1 LVDQQCDQDNSN
13 ELATHALAFML
24 AGVTKRWKQ
33 VVAYEFTGNSFSANE
48 FHDKVASILKKCTE
62 IGLLFRSAYDLFT
75 EPALT
80 WYRSVRDT
88 VGTWNQLVTLL
99 KTNFLPSDYDE
110 TIWETL
116 RSRFQRSDEPTP
128 IYVAAM
134 TNIFNRLTIT
144 PRPEEQLHLIK
155 RKILPRYITALALQ
169 KVDSIEQLLSFCRRI
184 DEADEATSRNPVKN
198 PPAKPVADISKILCP
213 DHRDDNRPYVPIKI
227 YNESITALLDSA
239 ANRSVL
245 GRDGLQIVNFLG
257 LAVQAV
263 PENLLVTTAGDSR
276 HLITGLVQLPISL
289 KDRVETLPVLVV
301 PSLNHTLILGV
312 DFFKLFQVS
321 LTAKDDAWLVD
332 VRHPRPRTRRTVYH
346 FRSLP

>member
-1 LVDQQCDQDNSN
+1 
-13 ELATHALAFML
+13 
-24 AGVTKRWKQ
+24 
-33 VVAYEFTGNSFSANE
+33 
-48 FHDKVASILKKCTE
+48 
-62 IGLLFRSAYDLFT
+62 
-75 EPALT
+75 
-80 WYRSVRDT
+80 
-88 VGTWNQLVTLL
+88 
-99 KTNFLPSDYDE
+99 
-110 TIWETL
+110 
-116 RSRFQRSDEPTP
+116 
-128 IYVAAM
+128 M
-134 TNIFNRLTIT
+134 TNIFNRLTVT
-144 PRPEEQLHLIK
+144 PGPGEQLRLIK
-155 RKILPRYITALALQ
+155 KKILPRYITALALQ

-213 DHRDDNRPYVPIKI
+213 DHRDDNRPYVPIKM

-312 DFFKLFQVS
+312 DFFKLFQVC

>member
-1 LVDQQCDQDNSN
+1 LTVDR
-13 ELATHALAFML
+13 
-24 AGVTKRWKQ
+24 GVT
-33 VVAYEFTGNSFSANE
+33 EDE
-48 FHDKVASILKKCTE
+48 
-62 IGLLFRSAYDLFT
+62 LFRSAYDLFT

-88 VGTWNQLVTLL
+88 VGGWNQLVTLL

-116 RSRFQRSDEPTP
+116 RSRFQRSDEPTA

-144 PRPEEQLHLIK
+144 PKPEEQLRLIK

-184 DEADEATSRNPVKN
+184 DEATSRNPVKN

-245 GRDGLQIVNFLG
+245 GRDGLQIVDFLG

-332 VRHPRPRTRRTVYH
+332 VRHPRPRTRKTVYH